1 MSGTRM
7 KAAALGWAL
16 GALLCVTGCAAESD
30 PTNPGQDPVT
40 PDPPPGDPPPA
51 VSLAAEPRFGGLQS
65 PVLLTHAPGDPRMF
79 IVEQPG
85 RIRVVSASGQLSNDP
100 YLDITNLVGF
110 GGERGLLSAAFHP
123 DFTDNGRVFV
133 SYTDQ
138 SGTSRVVRYT
148 EAADGQSLTP
158 SSAVEVLSQ
167 TQPFGNHNGGHLA
180 FGPDGFLYFA
190 LGDGGSGGDPLDSG
204 QDTRTWLGSILRVDV
219 DRAGPGYDVPSDN
232 PFVGDPDGADEI
244 WAYGLRNPWRFSF
257 DPGDDRIYI
266 GDVGQNA
273 REEVSA
279 VPVEPVGYNFGW
291 RLKEGDSC
299 FASSPCDDP
308 GLTDPVLDYAN
319 PGQGCSVTGGQVYRG
334 QAIPEL
340 TGTYLYSDFCAGWIK
355 GFRLVDAQ
363 PTERTT
369 WIDDVGN
376 VTSFGVD
383 AEGELYVTTSGGD
396 VLQIVAR

>member
-1 MSGTRM
+1 MSGTGI
-7 KAAALGWAL
+7 KAATLGWAL
-16 GALLCVTGCAAESD
+16 AALLCVAGCAAESD

-51 VSLAAEPRFGGLQS
+51 LSLTAEPRFGGLQS
-65 PVLLTHAPGDPRMF
+65 PVLLTHGHGDPRTF

-85 RIRVVSASGQLSNDP
+85 RIRVVSASGQLRDDP
-100 YLDITNLVGF
+100 YLDITSLVGF

-138 SGTSRVVRYT
+138 AGTSRVVRYT
-148 EAADGQSLTP
+148 EAADGQSLMP

-190 LGDGGSGGDPLDSG
+190 LGDGGSSGDPLDSG

-219 DRAGPGYDVPSDN
+219 DRTGPGYDVPADN
-232 PFVGDPDGADEI
+232 PFIGDPGGADEI
-244 WAYGLRNPWRFSF
+244 WAHGLRNPWRFSF
-257 DPGDDRIYI
+257 DPGDNRIYI

-279 VPVEPVGYNFGW
+279 VAVAPVGYNFGW

-299 FASSPCDDP
+299 FASSPCDEP
-308 GLTDPVLDYAN
+308 GLTDPVLDYSN
-319 PGQGCSVTGGQVYRG
+319 PGQGCSVTGGYVYRG

-340 TGTYLYSDFCAGWIK
+340 VGTYLYSDFCAGWIK
-355 GFRLVDAQ
+355 GFRLVGDQ

-383 AEGELYVTTSGGD
+383 ADGELYVTTSRGD